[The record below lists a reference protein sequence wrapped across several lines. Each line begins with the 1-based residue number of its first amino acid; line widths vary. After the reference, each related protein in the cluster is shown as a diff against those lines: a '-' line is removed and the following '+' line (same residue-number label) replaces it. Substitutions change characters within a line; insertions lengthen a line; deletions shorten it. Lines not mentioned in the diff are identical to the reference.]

1 MSPRK
6 SFPLRLNPDLYQAI
20 EAWAHQEMRSVNGQ
34 IEFLL
39 REAVSKRSG
48 VPPEKMPPLDA
59 DLENEDG

>member
-1 MSPRK
+1 MNPRK

-48 VPPEKMPPLDA
+48 LPPEKMPPLDA
-59 DLENEDG
+59 DSKNEDA